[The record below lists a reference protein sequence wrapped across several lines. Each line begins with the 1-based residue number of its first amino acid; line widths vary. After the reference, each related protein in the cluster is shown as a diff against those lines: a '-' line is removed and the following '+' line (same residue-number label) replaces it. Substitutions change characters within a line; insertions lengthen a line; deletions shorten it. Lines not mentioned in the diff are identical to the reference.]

1 MFPGLRS
8 APTVLLSLRATA
20 RRCDPM
26 LPMLLEHRS
35 KVTIL
40 HSKQRKRR
48 EDREGKDR
56 GREGRKGKG
65 RGKEVTA

>member
-1 MFPGLRS
+1 
-8 APTVLLSLRATA
+8 
-20 RRCDPM
+20 M